1 MQNEQIEQT
10 GQYFGLSSEGC
21 ATVADLYPGD
31 AFPIMQLLHHLHSVN
46 VPSDVVSVARHNRY
60 DLTK

>member
-1 MQNEQIEQT
+1 MQIERLEHT
-10 GQYFGLSSEGC
+10 GQYPGLGSEGC
-21 ATVADLYPGD
+21 GTMPDLYPGD